1 MQAVVFSAMLNQPPN
16 PAESAHADVVADQL
30 ANPAESAPA
39 SIVDVVAIR
48 GGGIPLDES
57 MHLAWVV
64 NPEIVEGR
72 RFVEI
77 YAADCRCRAY
87 FQQKFAMVNHI
98 KALRDRKALE
108 LMRALAQEED
118 LNETNVAARM
128 PDRPKRELID
138 QIASIIDIEVCT
150 RNGVQATVSVI
161 PSWRNNKSLQ
171 IELSQENMDLLLEE
185 PPDEP
190 APFNPAA
197 AVSARYP
204 NVHWLT
210 HRNAV
215 RCTWYD
221 SKKKK
226 STTTSRNVEFE
237 PDADNEEKL
246 SLVMA
251 VAKRLQRFYEAH
263 HNLDCDDSYDSAE
276 SAHESL
282 SEPRRKKQGL
292 KKLSSAES
300 AHASGPRV
308 CLDHACIYI
317 YTHSL

>member
-1 MQAVVFSAMLNQPPN
+1 MQA
-16 PAESAHADVVADQL
+16 L
-30 ANPAESAPA
+30 A
-39 SIVDVVAIR
+39 
-48 GGGIPLDES
+48 
-57 MHLAWVV
+57 
-64 NPEIVEGR
+64 
-72 RFVEI
+72 
-77 YAADCRCRAY
+77 
-87 FQQKFAMVNHI
+87 
-98 KALRDRKALE
+98 RD
-108 LMRALAQEED
+108 ED

-185 PPDEP
+185 PPDDP

-204 NVHWLT
+204 NVHWVTL
-210 HRNAV
+210 RNAV

-221 SKKKK
+221 SKKNKP
-226 STTTSRNVEFE
+226 TIASRNVEFE

-246 SLVMA
+246 SVVMA

-263 HNLDCDDSYDSAE
+263 HNHEDNIDCDDSYDSAE

-282 SEPRRKKQGL
+282 SEPRRKKAR
-292 KKLSSAES
+292 SEENIIAAES
-300 AHASGPRV
+300 AHDRECA
-308 CLDHACIYI
+308 
-317 YTHSL
+317 

>member
-1 MQAVVFSAMLNQPPN
+1 MQAVVFSAMLSQPCS
-16 PAESAHADVVADQL
+16 PAASAHADVVADEL

-39 SIVDVVAIR
+39 SIADVVAIR
-48 GGGIPLDES
+48 GGGIPLDEPL
-57 MHLAWVV
+57 HLAWIV

-77 YAADCRCRAY
+77 YANDYRCRTY
-87 FQQKFAMVNHI
+87 FQGKFAMVNHI
-98 KALRDRKALE
+98 KDIRNQKAVQ
-108 LMRALAQEED
+108 LMQALAKEED

-226 STTTSRNVEFE
+226 STTTSNNVEFE

-246 SLVMA
+246 SVVVA

-263 HNLDCDDSYDSAE
+263 HNHEDNIDCDDSYDSAE

-282 SEPRRKKQGL
+282 SEPRRKKS
-292 KKLSSAES
+292 K
-300 AHASGPRV
+300 V
-308 CLDHACIYI
+308 
-317 YTHSL
+317 

>member
-1 MQAVVFSAMLNQPPN
+1 MDEPLHMAW
-16 PAESAHADVVADQL
+16 
-30 ANPAESAPA
+30 
-39 SIVDVVAIR
+39 IVK
-48 GGGIPLDES
+48 
-57 MHLAWVV
+57 
-64 NPEIVEGR
+64 PEIIEGR

-77 YAADCRCRAY
+77 YANDSRCRAY
-87 FQQKFAMVNHI
+87 FQKKIAMVNHI
-98 KALRDRKALE
+98 KALRDRKAVE
-108 LMRALAQEED
+108 LMLALAKEED

-197 AVSARYP
+197 EVAARYP

-226 STTTSRNVEFE
+226 QTTTSRNVEFE

-246 SLVMA
+246 SIVMA
-251 VAKRLQRFYEAH
+251 VAKRLQKFYEKH
-263 HNLDCDDSYDSAE
+263 HNHEDSIDCDDSYDSAE

-282 SEPRRKKQGL
+282 SEPRRKRAR
-292 KKLSSAES
+292 SEENIIAAES
-300 AHASGPRV
+300 AHDRECA
-308 CLDHACIYI
+308 
-317 YTHSL
+317 